1 MAAPKTKKDNTIN
14 IGQGTGGTVVP
25 TVNGVNA
32 SGANT
37 LPTKTFGNNVPTG
50 TAATSSPTTAGWDS
64 QINRPVVTAGAEA
77 SKGYVAPRYA
87 EPDYKTVVDPY
98 KELAFNYQNALGM
111 NLDPSKVMGQVGQD
125 NDVSEE
131 KKVMDWF
138 ANQNKTGSG
147 GGGGRGGSVLP
158 SVPAQLANQIADAY
172 ARTQGAG
179 PDPYDNKY
187 QAEIEAMRSQR
198 YGDYESQYLPKIDNL
213 VDRLLNRDSFSYN
226 WSDDPLYRQYAARY
240 QQQARQGM
248 QDTMGQAA
256 AMTGGYGSSY
266 ATAAANQAYANQMA
280 GLNDQA
286 MNLYQLAAENYDRD
300 TNNMR
305 SNLQQLEQREAANR
319 SYYDTDRDVFYNR
332 QDADLNNLYNQQAM
346 DYQLWQDALARDQYE
361 KDLAWQQYQYW
372 NNLAHNKYR
381 YY

>member
-1 MAAPKTKKDNTIN
+1 MADSKKKNYTVGLTQSPGGQVAQTMNGLPVNTSLPSTGKTVTTAK
-14 IGQGTGGTVVP
+14 P
-25 TVNGVNA
+25 TY
-32 SGANT
+32 SANT
-37 LPTKTFGNNVPTG
+37 PTKVTPLNNL
-50 TAATSSPTTAGWDS
+50 TAGSTVYSGPQGKATYADS
-64 QINRPVVTAGAEA
+64 IVPGLGVAGNTDT
-77 SKGYVAPRYA
+77 SKGHV
-87 EPDYKTVVDPY
+87 
-98 KELAFNYQNALGM
+98 GM
-111 NLDPSKVMGQVGQD
+111 IVPQQ
-125 NDVSEE
+125 EE
-131 KKVMDWF
+131 KK
-138 ANQNKTGSG
+138 SS
-147 GGGGRGGSVLP
+147 GGGRGGSVLP

-179 PDPYDNKY
+179 PDPYDNRY
-187 QAEIEAMRSQR
+187 QAEIEAMRGQR

-256 AMTGGYGSSY
+256 ALTGGYGSSY

-280 GLNDQA
+280 GLNDRA
-286 MNLYQLAAENYDRD
+286 MDLYQLAAENYDRD
-300 TNNMR
+300 TNNLR